1 MTSDDDDGVGRS
13 LSFVVSSMCVCECV
27 KEGFGEEGV
36 SVVNENKLLLRESIN
51 HNMDSSSRITLSV
64 VEDPALLIA
73 FSAHSFSSRPPFNTH
88 THGHGRFIIRTV
100 CFVPTTIRPDIITT
114 HWDWRATKGL

>member
-13 LSFVVSSMCVCECV
+13 LSFLVSSMCVCVCVCVCV
-27 KEGFGEEGV
+27 KEGGGEEGV

-73 FSAHSFSSRPPFNTH
+73 FSAHSFSSHPPFNRFECTHTH

-100 CFVPTTIRPDIITT
+100 CLVPITIR
-114 HWDWRATKGL
+114 LQ